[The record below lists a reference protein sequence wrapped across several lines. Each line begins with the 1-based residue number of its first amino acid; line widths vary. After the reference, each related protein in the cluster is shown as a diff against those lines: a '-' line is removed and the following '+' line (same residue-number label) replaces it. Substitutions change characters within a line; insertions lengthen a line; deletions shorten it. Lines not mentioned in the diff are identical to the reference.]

1 MGGAPAS
8 LPAIGFHD
16 SRAHVAKQ
24 CLPFSPTGHH
34 QRVCRA
40 ACGVAAESPAT
51 EGACCGGR
59 AAVVVGGREIEMPQA
74 VMPPNSR
81 LPQLVDLGAGK
92 CIPCKLMAPILDE
105 LKSNYVG
112 RLDVQV
118 IDVWQNPAA
127 GKPYQIR
134 MIPTQ
139 IFIGTNGKEVFRHEG
154 FFSKEDI
161 LAKWLELG
169 VNLK

>member
-1 MGGAPAS
+1 MSDTDENKPNGDSCNSCGGKTKWIWMVLAV
-8 LPAIGFHD
+8 
-16 SRAHVAKQ
+16 VA
-24 CLPFSPTGHH
+24 
-34 QRVCRA
+34 
-40 ACGVAAESPAT
+40 GVVVFGKLAGNGPS
-51 EGACCGGR
+51 ACCGGR
-59 AAVVVGGREIEMPQA
+59 AAVVVGGREIGTPQA
-74 VMPPNSR
+74 LRPPNSAPNTR

-118 IDVWQNPAA
+118 IDVWQNPDA
-127 GKPYQIR
+127 GKTYQIR

-139 IFIGTNGKEVFRHEG
+139 VFIGTNGNEVFRHEG
-154 FFSKEDI
+154 FVSKEDI
-161 LAKWLELG
+161 LAKWKELG